1 MRALVIYDLTGR
13 IWSIIYGEEEP
24 PQGLMSLWVD
34 IPEGA
39 QLDRIDLSD
48 PENPKPVFGYLP
60 ETDLGKLQKD
70 MTQAQKDIGQIQGDM
85 ELLKNDVQASS
96 EKDVLYGRVMT
107 MQAMSFTDS
116 QALAVKFLYPDWV
129 TLPDGTQFTKQEE
142 ASKGTEIT
150 KIRYEDKL
158 YKVAT
163 SHKKQSDWIPGQDT
177 ASLFTVIDE
186 EHEGTK
192 EDPIPASV
200 NMEYFKNKYYIYNE
214 VLYLCTRDSEIP
226 LQYTPDQLVG
236 QYFEVVK

>member
-24 PQGLMSLWVD
+24 PQGLMCIWVD

-39 QLDRIDLSD
+39 QLDSIDLSD

-70 MTQAQKDIGQIQGDM
+70 MTQAQKDVENLKQGVQDAA
-85 ELLKNDVQASS
+85 ENDT
-96 EKDVLYGRVMT
+96 LYGKVMT